1 MAMQSALRMTTK
13 VLPGNKIEL
22 EIPPGSEGQEV
33 EVFVVLPATV
43 PPTTFSLSPQNVSAA
58 LDEMA
63 IDPDI
68 QSELAAI
75 DAEFA
80 VALLDGLNP
89 E

>member
-33 EVFVVLPATV
+33 EVFVVLSATV
-43 PPTTFSLSPQNVSAA
+43 PPTAFSLSPQSVSAA

-63 IDPDI
+63 IDQI
-68 QSELAAI
+68 FNQN
-75 DAEFA
+75 
-80 VALLDGLNP
+80 LLQYLPPKSPNFGGL
-89 E
+89 